1 MDTGDL
7 QGLVHGNG
15 PFTSVYYDASSL
27 VDLRWR
33 AMRDQLEAQSANEET
48 LTALTDAIL
57 TTRTP
62 TGLAGR
68 ALIAADNKIVLDR
81 YLPVPPSGYTAR
93 LSPLPYLLPLV
104 DLAEP
109 MVPHVIVHLDHLGAD
124 LRGVDHSG
132 RSVAVATVGGRLPPT
147 GERLRAAELSDI
159 TDEAIRLVNWLH
171 APLLI
176 LAGPLKARRSLR
188 NALPAGHNHIIV
200 ETEATPRSGDT
211 NLVHV
216 VHHLASRRNH
226 DEQRTVVDRFRD
238 ESSRLTG
245 TAVHGLRAVSAALS
259 AGAVD
264 TLLLSDTVVGER
276 ALWVD
281 PGGSQISAT
290 PHTGLIKQRADEV
303 LPHAAVA
310 TQADIVLVGDRL
322 SLHEDVG
329 ALLRG

>member
-7 QGLVHGNG
+7 RGLVHGSG

-33 AMRDQLEAQSANEET
+33 AMRDQLEAQSATDQT
-48 LTALTDAIL
+48 LAVLAEAVL
-57 TTRTP
+57 TTPTP
-62 TGLAGR
+62 QGLAGR
-68 ALIAADNKIVLDR
+68 ALIIADDGIVLDR
-81 YLPVPPSGYTAR
+81 YLPLPPNGYTAR

-132 RSVAVATVGGRLPPT
+132 RSVAVATVGGRIPPT

-159 TDEAIRLVNWLH
+159 TEEAIRLVTWLH

-176 LAGPLKARRSLR
+176 LAGPLRARRTLR

-200 ETEATPRSGDT
+200 EVEATPRSGNT
-211 NLVHV
+211 NLDNV

-226 DEQRTVVDRFRD
+226 DQHRTIVDRFRD

-276 ALWVD
+276 TLWVD
-281 PGGSQISAT
+281 PAGNQISAT

-310 TQADIVLVGDRL
+310 THADIVLVGDRL
-322 SLHEDVG
+322 NLHEDVG
-329 ALLRG
+329 ALLRD

>member
-1 MDTGDL
+1 MDTGEL
-7 QGLVHGNG
+7 QGLVHGSG

-33 AMRDQLEAQSANEET
+33 AMRDQLEAQSADERT
-48 LTALTDAIL
+48 LAALSEAVL
-57 TTRTP
+57 THPTP
-62 TGLAGR
+62 HGFAGR
-68 ALIAADNKIVLDR
+68 ALIARGDRVVLDR
-81 YLPVPPSGYTAR
+81 YLPMPPAGYTAR

-109 MVPHVIVHLDHLGAD
+109 LVPHVIVHLDHLGAD
-124 LRGVDHSG
+124 LRGVDHAG

-159 TDEAIRLVNWLH
+159 TDEAIRLVAWLH
-171 APLLI
+171 APLLV
-176 LAGPLKARRSLR
+176 LAGPLRSRRTLR

-200 ETEATPRSGDT
+200 EVDATPRSGNT
-211 NLVHV
+211 NIDHV

-226 DEQRTVVDRFRD
+226 DENRTIVDRFRD

-245 TAVHGLRAVSAALS
+245 SAVHGMRAVSAALS

-264 TLLLSDTVVGER
+264 TLLLTDTVLGER

-281 PGGSQISAT
+281 PNGSQIST
-290 PHTGLIKQRADEV
+290 VPHTGLVEQRADEV
-303 LPHAAVA
+303 LPHAAVV
-310 TQADIVLVGDRL
+310 TQAEIVLVGDRVR
-322 SLHEDVG
+322 LHEDVG
-329 ALLRG
+329 ALLRR

>member
-1 MDTGDL
+1 METGDL
-7 QGLVHGNG
+7 RALAHGTG

-33 AMRDQLEAQSANEET
+33 AMRDQLEAQSTNDET
-48 LTALTDAIL
+48 LATLTNAIL
-57 TTRTP
+57 TATP
-62 TGLAGR
+62 PPGLAGR
-68 ALIAADNKIVLDR
+68 ALIAADNRIVLDR
-81 YLPVPPSGYTAR
+81 YLPVPPAGYTAR

-132 RSVAVATVGGRLPPT
+132 RPVAVATVGGRLPPT

-159 TDEAIRLVNWLH
+159 TEEAIRLVNWLH

-176 LAGPLKARRSLR
+176 LAGPLKARRTLR

-200 ETEATPRSGDT
+200 EVEATPRSGDT
-211 NLVHV
+211 NLDHV

-281 PGGSQISAT
+281 PTGNQISAT

-310 TQADIVLVGDRL
+310 TQADIILVGNRL
-322 SLHEDVG
+322 TLHEDTG
-329 ALLRG
+329 ALLRA